1 MSSLM
6 VFVNILDLSIEQR
19 VFCVYCSLLLFHII
33 AGARLEQRAVSVQ
46 TNSALSCFPFPL
58 HCPLV
63 GRLTRHWQAKRQNQA
78 RYYHKCILG
87 ILQPSTTIVDFNYY
101 TFSNKPFFQK
111 QFAPGLDSVNALIWF
126 FVCFW
131 EQLFSK
137 NMRTAPIMQCL

>member
-6 VFVNILDLSIEQR
+6 VFVNILDLINEQR

-111 QFAPGLDSVNALIWF
+111 QFAPGLDSVNALI
-126 FVCFW
+126 
-131 EQLFSK
+131 
-137 NMRTAPIMQCL
+137 

>member
-1 MSSLM
+1 MKMSPLV
-6 VFVNILDLSIEQR
+6 VFVNILDLINEQR
-19 VFCVYCSLLLFHII
+19 VFCVYCSLLLLLFHLL
-33 AGARLEQRAVSVQ
+33 AGARLEQRAISVQ

-101 TFSNKPFFQK
+101 SFSNKPICAWSRKCQRI
-111 QFAPGLDSVNALIWF
+111 DLIF
-126 FVCFW
+126 C
-131 EQLFSK
+131 LFLG
-137 NMRTAPIMQCL
+137 TIVQ